1 MKDAE
6 QIASAVAYV
15 MEKCCECPL
24 TEICNENC
32 ENTWKRFLTSG
43 RVRGN
48 PFRQKITAKRILN
61 WFKNTVADAW
71 GNSVVRRTLIL
82 VLIVLTIS
90 LIFTGGYSLGKIVG
104 AETQTEEYLDGR
116 LEQ

>member
-6 QIASAVAYV
+6 QIASAVAYA

-24 TEICNENC
+24 TEICNEDC
-32 ENTWKRFLTSG
+32 ENMWKRFLTSG

-48 PFRQKITAKRILN
+48 PFRKKITAKRILK
-61 WFKNTVADAW
+61 WFKDIAADAW
-71 GNSVVRRTLIL
+71 ENSVVRRTLIL
-82 VLIVLTIS
+82 TLIVLAIS
-90 LIFTGGYSLGKIVG
+90 LIFTSGYNLGKIVG
-104 AETQTEEYLDGR
+104 AEIQTEEYLDGR

>member
-6 QIASAVAYV
+6 QIANAVAYS

-32 ENTWKRFLTSG
+32 ENMWKRFLTFG

-71 GNSVVRRTLIL
+71 GKFSCTASIDINPHCTCDKSHLHRWV
-82 VLIVLTIS
+82 
-90 LIFTGGYSLGKIVG
+90 
-104 AETQTEEYLDGR
+104 
-116 LEQ
+116 